1 MNNKD
6 EKIKPSKT
14 EKIEVSKPSYDELVK
29 QLDGLNELIEENNA
43 LRLSLITMHK
53 EMNNWKNRSDMW
65 QENYYKE
72 HKRADKLYDELN
84 KKQ

>member
-43 LRLSLITMHK
+43 LRWSLITMHK